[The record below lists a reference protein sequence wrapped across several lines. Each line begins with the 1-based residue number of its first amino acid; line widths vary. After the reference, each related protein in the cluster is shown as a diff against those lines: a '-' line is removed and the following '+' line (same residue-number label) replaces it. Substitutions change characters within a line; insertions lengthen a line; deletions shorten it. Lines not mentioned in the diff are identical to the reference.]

1 MTNAIK
7 TKLSHIIEIPKI
19 QDEGF
24 LCFAE
29 EDKHIPFPIKR
40 FYYIFD
46 VNDGAIR
53 GKHAHKENLQILF
66 CLRGSIKIILDNGKE
81 KEEVILNEP
90 NQGIFLDKMM
100 WHDMTDF
107 KKDTLLLVV
116 ANDVYNESDYIR
128 DYATFLSLTK
138 TI

>member
-1 MTNAIK
+1 MTNIIK

-29 EDKHIPFPIKR
+29 EQKHIPFPIKR

-46 VNDGAIR
+46 VDGGAVR
-53 GKHAHKENLQILF
+53 GKHAHKENIQILF

-81 KEEVILNEP
+81 KEEILLDQP

-100 WHDMTDF
+100 WHDMVDF
-107 KKDTLLLVV
+107 QKDTLLLVV

-128 DYATFLSLTK
+128 NYETFISLTK
-138 TI
+138 TL

>member
-1 MTNAIK
+1 MKK

-29 EDKHIPFPIKR
+29 TPKHIPFPIKR

-46 VNDGAIR
+46 ADDGAIR
-53 GKHAHKENLQILF
+53 GKHAHKETQQILF
-66 CLRGSIKIILDNGKE
+66 CLKGSIKLILDNGKE
-81 KEEVILNEP
+81 KEEIFLTEP
-90 NQGIFLDKMM
+90 NQGIFLDRMM
-100 WHDMTDF
+100 WHDMVDF

-116 ANDVYNESDYIR
+116 ANDIYNESDYIR
-128 DYATFLSLTK
+128 DYETFISLTK
-138 TI
+138 NI

>member
-1 MTNAIK
+1 MTNIIQ

-29 EDKHIPFPIKR
+29 EGKHIPFSIKR

-46 VNDGAIR
+46 VDNGAVR

-66 CLRGSIKIILDNGKE
+66 CLRGSIKIILDNGIE
-81 KEEVILNEP
+81 KEEIILDQP

-107 KKDTLLLVV
+107 KEDTLLLIV

-128 DYATFLSLTK
+128 DYETFISLTK
-138 TI
+138 NI

>member
-1 MTNAIK
+1 MRK
-7 TKLSHIIEIPKI
+7 TKLSYIVELPKI

-29 EDKHIPFPIKR
+29 EEKHIPFPIKR

-46 VNDGAIR
+46 VDNNAVR
-53 GKHAHKENLQILF
+53 GKHAHKKTRQILF

-81 KEEVILNEP
+81 KEEIILTEP

-100 WHDMTDF
+100 WHDMVDF
-107 KKDTLLLVV
+107 QKDTLLLVV
-116 ANDVYNESDYIR
+116 ASNFYEESDYIR
-128 DYATFLSLTK
+128 DYKTFISLVDNKLT
-138 TI
+138 

>member
-1 MTNAIK
+1 MTKIIK

-29 EDKHIPFPIKR
+29 STKDVPFDIRR
-40 FYYIFD
+40 FYYIFG

-53 GKHAHKENLQILF
+53 GKHAHKKTQQILF
-66 CLRGSIKIILDNGKE
+66 CLKGSIKIILDNGNE
-81 KEEVILNEP
+81 KEEIILANP

-100 WHDMTDF
+100 WHDMLDF
-107 KKDTLLLVV
+107 KKDTILLII
-116 ANDVYNESDYIR
+116 ASDFYAESDYIR
-128 DYATFLSLTK
+128 NYEEFLSLMK
-138 TI
+138 NV